1 MYAGT
6 AQNRVSADPAGFSFF
21 RWGQVGVGLLEAPLE
36 GVLGWE
42 GLSEKERALFQGL
55 PVYRQ
60 PEWLRG
66 RRVCKQVARE
76 LLGLECAPHH
86 VEVLPDPQGGPRLHV
101 LEDARPLEVSLAH
114 ARGLSVAAVAPRGRV
129 GVDVEPEAPIPE
141 RLWHLFLTPA
151 ERVRCEREAG
161 LASRLWLL
169 KEALYK
175 ALRPSSPLPLRALEP
190 ELGEGVLRLRQPVA
204 QEFAFTFL
212 ARSNHLLALVCS

>member
-1 MYAGT
+1 MHAGA
-6 AQNRVSADPAGFSFF
+6 AQDRGNTDPTGFTFL
-21 RWGQVGVGLLEAPLE
+21 RWGEVGLGVLEAPLG
-36 GVLGWE
+36 GVPGTE
-42 GLSEKERALFQGL
+42 ELSERERALFEVL
-55 PVYRQ
+55 PSHRQ

-76 LLGLECAPHH
+76 LLGPDCAPRQ
-86 VEVLPDPQGGPRLHV
+86 VEVLPGPQGEPRLRLPEGV
-101 LEDARPLEVSLAH
+101 SPLAVSLSH
-114 ARGLSVAAVAPRGRV
+114 ARALSVVAVAPRGRV

-151 ERVRCEREAG
+151 ERARCEREPG

-175 ALRPSSPLPLRALEP
+175 ALRPPTPVPLLTLEP

-212 ARSNHLLALVCS
+212 ASRNHLLALVYS

>member
-6 AQNRVSADPAGFSFF
+6 AQNRVSADPAGVSFF
-21 RWGQVGVGLLEAPLE
+21 RWGEVGVGLLEAPLE
-36 GVLGWE
+36 SVAGAE
-42 GLSEKERALFQGL
+42 GLSEKERALFEVL
-55 PVYRQ
+55 PGYRQ

-66 RRVCKQVARE
+66 RRVCKQVTRE
-76 LLGLECAPHH
+76 LLGLECAPRH
-86 VEVLPDPQGGPRLHV
+86 VEVLPGPQGEPRLHV
-101 LEDARPLEVSLAH
+101 PEGARPLEVSLAH

-141 RLWHLFLTPA
+141 RLWHLFLSPA
-151 ERVRCEREAG
+151 ERTRCEREPG

-175 ALRPSSPLPLRALEP
+175 ALRPSSPMPLRALEP

-204 QEFAFTFL
+204 QRFAFTFL
-212 ARSNHLLALVCS
+212 ARGNHLLALVCS